1 MIFQTAGLI
10 LAFGTCCIGSLA
22 GLAQHPKL
30 SALLG
35 DQPVTV
41 VGAWQA
47 FQTHKKLATISMFAS
62 CAAGLGVLAAGIG
75 LQADRYGS
83 ARLAVLVTLPLG
95 AFHVFYLGHLI
106 VRGPIS
112 WWFPVP
118 LLYTVIWVSLA
129 ILALA
134 SASVHKRHPPPRGLQ
149 SVPKEV
155 RLPRT
160 AGEQALAR
168 FEAEEDAP

>member
-22 GLAQHPKL
+22 GLAQHPNR

-95 AFHVFYLGHLI
+95 AFHVYYLGHLI
-106 VRGPIS
+106 IHGPIS
-112 WWFPVP
+112 WWFPAP
-118 LLYTVIWVSLA
+118 LLYAAIWVTLA
-129 ILALA
+129 LLALA
-134 SASVHKRHPPPRGLQ
+134 SARVHKRHPPPRGLQ
-149 SVPKEV
+149 SVPNDV
-155 RLPRT
+155 SLPRT
-160 AGEQALAR
+160 AGEATLAR
-168 FEAEEDAP
+168 FKSEEETP

>member
-10 LAFGTCCIGSLA
+10 LAFSTCCIGSLA
-22 GLAQHPKL
+22 GLAQHPNR

-35 DQPVTV
+35 DAPRTV
-41 VGAWQA
+41 IEAWGT

-95 AFHVFYLGHLI
+95 AFHVFYLGYLI
-106 VRGPIS
+106 FRGPIS
-112 WWFPVP
+112 WCFPVP
-118 LLYTVIWVSLA
+118 LLYAAIWVALA

-149 SVPKEV
+149 SVPKDV

-160 AGEQALAR
+160 AGEQTLASLK
-168 FEAEEDAP
+168 AEEDDS